1 MDSSTGNL
9 PIYVEE
15 GVSDMKR
22 HTKRPVARAI
32 ATFNTKHWLAAGL
45 LASGLVVTAGT
56 ARAESV
62 FATGAGPTTANAH
75 LDFQVIIPRFLF
87 LQVGTGTA
95 FATNPAIDLIKYT
108 VPATNVGDGTVI
120 SATSGGDISAGV
132 VTAKI
137 VGNNFTA
144 SPVSFTATTAGALSD
159 GAGDS
164 ITWSQFTVAVA
175 ALTSVT
181 PLPHPG
187 SAAAPFVDG
196 AATSASLTPVSKV
209 ISQDAKWTF
218 KYSNTVIAAA
228 GTYGSTGTGNNNGR
242 VTYSVTMP

>member
-1 MDSSTGNL
+1 MSRN
-9 PIYVEE
+9 
-15 GVSDMKR
+15 
-22 HTKRPVARAI
+22 TKRPVARAMAI
-32 ATFNTKHWLAAGL
+32 HYHRHWLAAGL
-45 LASGLVVTAGT
+45 LASGLIVTAGA

-62 FATGAGPTTANAH
+62 FAIGAGPTTANAH
-75 LDFQVIIPRFLF
+75 LDFQVIIPRFIF
-87 LQVGTGTA
+87 LQVGTGTS
-95 FATNPAIDLIKYT
+95 FATNPAIDLLKYT

-132 VTAKI
+132 VTAKV

-144 SPVSFTATTAGALSD
+144 SPVSFTATTLGALSD

-164 ITWSQFTVAVA
+164 ISWSQFTVAVA
-175 ALTSVT
+175 TLTSLT
-181 PLPHPG
+181 ALPHPG
-187 SAAAPFVDG
+187 SAAAPFTDG
-196 AATSASLTPVSKV
+196 AATSVSLTPVAKV
-209 ISQDAKWTF
+209 INQDAKWTF